1 MLCVITLGDVS
12 LLHLCVLQQA
22 SLHMGF
28 GSMTLPSMVV
38 VNAFSLSFTRS
49 QM

>member
-1 MLCVITLGDVS
+1 MLCVITLGGVS
-12 LLHLCVLQQA
+12 LLHLCVFQQP

-28 GSMTLPSMVV
+28 ESMILPSVVV
-38 VNAFSLSFTRS
+38 VNAFSLSFTGS